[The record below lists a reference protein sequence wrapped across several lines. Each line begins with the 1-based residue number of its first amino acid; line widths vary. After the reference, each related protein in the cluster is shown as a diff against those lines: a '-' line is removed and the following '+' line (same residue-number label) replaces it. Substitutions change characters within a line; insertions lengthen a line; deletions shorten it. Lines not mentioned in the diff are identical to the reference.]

1 MSFLAF
7 SDAKPLLAPVVH
19 NGVAPTDLRVMTR
32 ANEAIFMALSVMI
45 PVGGA
50 ATYTVQAA
58 GTVVTLPPQLDNALD
73 VEVLN
78 QATVRGSQDTNQA
91 FWNVLEQSTYADPA
105 TAQDNPMI
113 DMGLVDVPSV
123 GVCRR
128 YNYPGLAPNA
138 TVSVTGKKRYIPITQ
153 DSDILIVQNIEALKL
168 LILGMERNE
177 NNAPDLGAQYT
188 KQGFELL
195 QQEVKNFILDPSN
208 SMRRK
213 ANYENDL
220 TNFNQGS
227 FGWTRARIALEVPGA
242 LRLGKISIT
251 RILERA
257 EERLIEKGI
266 YRGTLKTYTAE
277 VTGGLIY
284 FPKNVMTVVGLDLDG
299 QPIDIRSILSQY
311 QENGPGLF
319 MRCHPA
325 LVDDGE
331 EFFPAT
337 GNTRRK
343 FHLKAVS
350 SKDTHKISAICKLR
364 WVRKNPTDQMVIK
377 NYDALQLMCQA
388 IVKERQ
394 EDWKNAE
401 ADRMAAIRV
410 CDDELHEYLRGQ
422 KITPAIETYGFN
434 VGEMAGSNL

>member
-1 MSFLAF
+1 MAFLNFGTAKSLVCNICHNGISPTDTRVKDRLNQATFLA
-7 SDAKPLLAPVVH
+7 
-19 NGVAPTDLRVMTR
+19 
-32 ANEAIFMALSVMI
+32 LSTMI
-45 PVGGA
+45 PVGAA

-58 GTVVTLPPQLDNALD
+58 GTIVTLPPKLDNALD

-78 QATVRGSQDTNQA
+78 NAAVRGSTDTNQA
-91 FWNVLEQSTYADPA
+91 FWDVLEQSTYVDPA
-105 TAQDNPMI
+105 TAQDNPMV
-113 DMGLVDVPSV
+113 DMGLVQIGQD
-123 GVCRR
+123 VCRR
-128 YNYPGLAPNA
+128 YNYPGLAANA

-168 LILGMERNE
+168 IILGFERNE
-177 NNAPDLGAQYT
+177 NNAPDLGAQYI
-188 KQGFELL
+188 KQGMELL
-195 QQEVKNFILDPSN
+195 QAEVKNFILDPSN

-257 EERLIEKGI
+257 EERLIEKSI
-266 YRGTLKTYTAE
+266 FRGTLKTYTAE
-277 VTGGLIY
+277 VVGGHIY
-284 FPKNVMTVVGLDLDG
+284 FPKDVMTVVGLDLDG
-299 QPIDIRSILSQY
+299 HPIDIRSILSQY

-325 LVDDGE
+325 LVDEGE
-331 EFFPAT
+331 EFFPAS

-350 SKDTHKISAICKLR
+350 SKDTHRISAICKLR
-364 WVRKNPTDQMVIK
+364 WVRKNPADQMVIK
-377 NYDALQLMCQA
+377 NYDALQLMSQA

-410 CDDELHEYLRGQ
+410 CDDELHDYLRGQ
-422 KITPAIETYGFN
+422 KITPAIETFGFN
-434 VGEMAGSNL
+434 VGEMAGGNL